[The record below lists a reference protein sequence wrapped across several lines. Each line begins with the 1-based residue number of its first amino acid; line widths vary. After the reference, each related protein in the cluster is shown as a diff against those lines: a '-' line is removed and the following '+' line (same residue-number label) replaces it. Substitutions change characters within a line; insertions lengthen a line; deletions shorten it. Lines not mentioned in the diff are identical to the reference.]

1 MKIVPENRPATYPS
15 VTVNLPHLRKN
26 IPILRELCE
35 NRGIQ
40 ITAVTKVF
48 EADPVIARVLVEGGL
63 SRLGDSRVDNLE
75 RLAEFD
81 VEKWLIRPPMI
92 SEAAKLV
99 KYGDASLNSELA
111 VIEAIEKECEKQ
123 GRRHKI
129 ILMAD
134 LGDIREGYVDYDELI
149 EVAKRVAAMPHV
161 DLYGLGVNLTCFSFV
176 QYDTEKLTQLAE
188 LAKRVEEATGVKL
201 QVISG
206 GNSATVDLMLRGGI
220 PEGVNNLRLGE
231 SVLFGKERAKYTFL
245 PGTYNDV
252 FTIHAEIV
260 ELKEKPSLPW
270 GDIGVDS
277 YGRTPTFVDRG
288 PKRLKA
294 ICALGRQDFDAETTT
309 PCDPGVIILGASS
322 DHLMLDITDSEKT
335 YKVGDCIDLR
345 LGYFSTMRAF
355 TSAYVRREYILEE

>member
-1 MKIVPENRPATYPS
+1 MEHPS
-15 VTVNLPHLRKN
+15 LTVNLPHLRTN
-26 IPILRELCE
+26 VRVVRGLCE
-35 NRGIQ
+35 SRGIQ
-40 ITAVTKVF
+40 ITSVTKVF
-48 EADPVIARVLVEGGL
+48 EGDPRIARVLVEEGMT
-63 SRLGDSRVDNLE
+63 RLGDSRVDNLE
-75 RLAEFD
+75 RMKDIA

-92 SEAAKLV
+92 SEAERLV
-99 KYGDASLNSELA
+99 RFGDASLNSEIEVIRA
-111 VIEAIEKECEKQ
+111 IEAECGKQ
-123 GRRHKI
+123 GRVHKI

-149 EVAKRVAAMPHV
+149 EVAKEVAVMPHV
-161 DLYGLGVNLTCFSFV
+161 ELYGLGVNLTCFSFV
-176 QYDTEKLTQLAE
+176 QYDTEKLTQLVE
-188 LAKRVEEATGVKL
+188 LAGRVEAATGVKL
-201 QVISG
+201 QTISG

-220 PEGVNNLRLGE
+220 PKGVNNLRLGE
-231 SVLFGKERAKYTFL
+231 SVLFGKERARYTFL
-245 PGTYNDV
+245 PGTYPDV

-277 YGRTPTFVDRG
+277 YGKRPEFTDRG

-335 YKVGDCIDLR
+335 YRVGDCVDLQ

-355 TSAYVRREYILEE
+355 TSEYVRKEFITD